1 MSASVVDEL
10 GGASKY
16 LEDAVHA
23 SKNAA
28 VLLERISESMGAD
41 VRSAMAALDEVR
53 NRTRRVLDT
62 LGSL

>member
-28 VLLERISESMGAD
+28 VLLERVSHSMGD
-41 VRSAMAALDEVR
+41 EVRSALAALDEVR
-53 NRTRRVLDT
+53 NRTRRALDT
-62 LGSL
+62 LESL